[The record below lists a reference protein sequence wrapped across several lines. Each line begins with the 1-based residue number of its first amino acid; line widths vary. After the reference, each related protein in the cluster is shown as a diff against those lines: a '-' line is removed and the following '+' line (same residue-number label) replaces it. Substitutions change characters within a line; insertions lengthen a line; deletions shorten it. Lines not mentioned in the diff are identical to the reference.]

1 MKGHFFAKNL
11 HGKNCVATFATIHS
25 NACDKRVV
33 YQRLAS
39 PVCKIL
45 PIYYLSN
52 IILQKYYFRLAT
64 SRLRTEILF
73 CLSKSALWLVVLV
86 ILCFS
91 RFVVELKALEAGSF
105 GWCKLQTT
113 YVI

>member
-1 MKGHFFAKNL
+1 MKGHFFATTL

-45 PIYYLSN
+45 LIYYLSN
-52 IILQKYYFRLAT
+52 IILGSLPRRYTQKYYFV
-64 SRLRTEILF
+64 
-73 CLSKSALWLVVLV
+73 CQKSALWLVVLV